1 MKKILILS
9 AFSALMIAPVAE
21 MHNRVEK
28 TKEKNAPVVVAPQQ
42 KKPET
47 GLRVR

>member
-28 TKEKNAPVVVAPQQ
+28 TK
-42 KKPET
+42 KKMHLLW
-47 GLRVR
+47 LRLN